1 MGQEIRGRLDA
12 GLFGE
17 LAAGGLLEVLV
28 GANEATG
35 KGPGEPVRVF
45 VSLDEHDLQSLCP
58 DGEDD
63 DVGSDGERGKG
74 VRIVVLSGGCH
85 TEIVL

>member
-1 MGQEIRGRLDA
+1 MGQEIWGRLDA

-17 LAAGGLLEVLV
+17 FAAGGLLEVLV

-35 KGPGEPVRVF
+35 ESPGEPVRIF

-63 DVGSDGERGKG
+63 DVGSDGEWGKG